1 MLIKFTLR
9 RIRLNRGGY
18 DSFGYY
24 WGVGSPLYEAAVDI
38 DATYEVFH
46 FRASDRRAAKALLV
60 SQYPHD
66 IVSFYR

>member
-9 RIRLNRGGY
+9 RVRLNRGGY
-18 DSFGYY
+18 DSHGYY
-24 WGVGSPLYEAAVDI
+24 WGIGSPLFTAAGDI
-38 DATYEVFH
+38 ADMHEVLH

>member
-18 DSFGYY
+18 DSFGTY
-24 WGVGSPLYEAAVDI
+24 WGIGAPLYQAAGDI
-38 DATYEVFH
+38 GDAFEEFH

-60 SQYPHD
+60 SQYPNNV
-66 IVSFYR
+66 VSFYR